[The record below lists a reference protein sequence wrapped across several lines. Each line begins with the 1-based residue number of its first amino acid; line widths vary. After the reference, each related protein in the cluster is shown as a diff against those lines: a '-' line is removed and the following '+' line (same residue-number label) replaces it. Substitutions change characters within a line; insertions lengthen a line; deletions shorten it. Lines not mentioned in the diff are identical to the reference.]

1 MFRSVSENKK
11 KKKLFL
17 LNCFSGHVECSF
29 DNPVEQTLTEGR
41 KIFPESPKNFKKIK
55 LSQKKMFLKMF

>member
-11 KKKLFL
+11 KEKLFF
-17 LNCFSGHVECSF
+17 LNCFSGHVELSF

-41 KIFPESPKNFKKIK
+41 KNFPDSPKMFK
-55 LSQKKMFLKMF
+55 

>member
-11 KKKLFL
+11 RRKLFF
-17 LNCFSGHVECSF
+17 LNCFSGHVELSF
-29 DNPVEQTLTEGR
+29 DNPVEETLTEGR
-41 KIFPESPKNFKKIK
+41 KNFPESPKMFEKIQ